1 MTRLKSFI
9 VSAVIVYTSLFS
21 TSAQATFNIDVYH
34 VANNEFNRFNIFSDP
49 RLSNLLSGIP
59 DFSFENE
66 VISYNDA
73 VLNSGALRPLFGPP
87 VVLPSTTS
95 NAFVSRTSGYFNVA
109 SAGTYSLL
117 FRSDDSTRFNINNG
131 QRTLTQ
137 INFGVT
143 FHTVELAAGLNH
155 FTLEHF
161 DQGGPGLL
169 EIAIAEGNTRNVNSF
184 SALRAAAAPVPEPV
198 SAFLLLS
205 SLGGMAY
212 MRRRK
217 TATA

>member
-1 MTRLKSFI
+1 MKRLKSFI
-9 VSAVIVYTSLFS
+9 VSAAIVCSSLFS
-21 TSAQATFNIDVYH
+21 TSAQATFNIDVFH
-34 VANNEFNRFNIFSDP
+34 VANRQFSTSSIFSDP
-49 RLSNLLSGIP
+49 RLTSLLSGTP

-87 VVLPSTTS
+87 VVLPSNTS

-109 SAGTYSLL
+109 ETGTYSLL
-117 FRSDDSTRFNINNG
+117 FRSDDSTRFNINSG

-137 INFGVT
+137 INFGIT

-169 EIAIAEGNTRNVNSF
+169 EIAIAEGNTRNVSNF
-184 SALRAAAAPVPEPV
+184 SALRSAAPVPEPT

-205 SLGGMAY
+205 GLGGMAY
-212 MRRRK
+212 LRRRK
-217 TATA
+217 TATV